1 MITISANICFLFAG
15 IFSLWVYLSGTPLMR
30 ARRALEI
37 VKYYNIWK
45 GCYKQLFS
53 GWRPSYWTPNTFP
66 DLCLSCKHCITKLS
80 HRQMYSFAHCNGTL
94 SSSGQIMKITINYNF
109 CFDVFFCFFIQV
121 IKSIKYWLSI
131 HSYFVPA
138 IFAGIVIIC

>member
-1 MITISANICFLFAG
+1 MAW
-15 IFSLWVYLSGTPLMR
+15 SLSPWVHLSSTPLMR

-94 SSSGQIMKITINYNF
+94 SSSGQIMKITMFPISQLLFRCFFVF
-109 CFDVFFCFFIQV
+109 CF
-121 IKSIKYWLSI
+121 KSWKASNIDFPSTHTLSLPFLLELLLFVRCNSI
-131 HSYFVPA
+131 SYS
-138 IFAGIVIIC
+138 